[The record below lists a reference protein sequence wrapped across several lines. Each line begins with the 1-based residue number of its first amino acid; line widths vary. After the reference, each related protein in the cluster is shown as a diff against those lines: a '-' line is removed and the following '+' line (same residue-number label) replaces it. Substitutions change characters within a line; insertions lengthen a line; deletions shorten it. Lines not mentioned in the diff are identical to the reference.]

1 MAGQN
6 LELKSIRVAD
16 WMTENVL
23 AVETYDSIAIAR
35 QVMAKHRVNQLP
47 VLDND
52 NLVGIVTDRDL
63 RDAYPT
69 SMMIDQTKA
78 IDSFAEKV
86 TVEEVMTHDILIVR
100 PEMPLATA
108 VALLRKHR
116 IGSLPVVKNK
126 SLVGIITRSDILD
139 FVLDGGPK
147 RKRLI
152 AKAPIRQRP
161 RKSVNSCVFRA
172 AEVIQGE
179 RDMPSFDI
187 VSRIDMQEVDN
198 AVNITSKTI
207 LTRYDFRGSKTEISL
222 DKKEKKLL
230 VTTEDDMKM
239 RAIQDTLIENLVK
252 RKVDR
257 RCLDPKTTEPAAYGM
272 IKREIAIKDG
282 VDSDN
287 ARAIVKLIK
296 DKKLKVQA
304 AMQDN
309 QVRVTGKKIDD
320 LQEVMQMLRGSDIPI
335 PLQFV
340 NMQSR

>member
-1 MAGQN
+1 
-6 LELKSIRVAD
+6 
-16 WMTENVL
+16 
-23 AVETYDSIAIAR
+23 
-35 QVMAKHRVNQLP
+35 
-47 VLDND
+47 
-52 NLVGIVTDRDL
+52 
-63 RDAYPT
+63 
-69 SMMIDQTKA
+69 
-78 IDSFAEKV
+78 
-86 TVEEVMTHDILIVR
+86 
-100 PEMPLATA
+100 
-108 VALLRKHR
+108 
-116 IGSLPVVKNK
+116 
-126 SLVGIITRSDILD
+126 
-139 FVLDGGPK
+139 
-147 RKRLI
+147 
-152 AKAPIRQRP
+152 
-161 RKSVNSCVFRA
+161 
-172 AEVIQGE
+172 
-179 RDMPSFDI
+179 MPSFDI
-187 VSRIDMQEVDN
+187 VSRIDLQEVDN

-222 DKKEKKLL
+222 DKKEKKLF

-257 RCLDPKTTEPAAYGM
+257 RCLDPKTTEAAAHGM

-304 AMQDN
+304 AMQEN

-320 LQEVMQMLRGSDIPI
+320 LQEVIQMLRGADIPI